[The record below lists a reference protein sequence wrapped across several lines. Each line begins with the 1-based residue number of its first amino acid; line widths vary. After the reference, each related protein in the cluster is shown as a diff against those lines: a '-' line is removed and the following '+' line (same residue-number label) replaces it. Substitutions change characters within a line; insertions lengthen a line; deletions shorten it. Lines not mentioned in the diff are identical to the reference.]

1 MYASTAWNPV
11 LKSDMDVLESVQ
23 RQYTK
28 LIRGM
33 CDLTYLDHLYELN
46 ALTVANQHIFA
57 DVVFTCKCV
66 HKLVN
71 CFAADLGAFPLDS
84 ITRGSGCRLRQ
95 RRPNSKTCACLFCF
109 MVVST
114 WNKLL
119 SNTVTSKSL

>member
-1 MYASTAWNPV
+1 MWQAYQIYILPVLMYASTAWNPV

-57 DVVFTCKCV
+57 DMVFTC
-66 HKLVN
+66 
-71 CFAADLGAFPLDS
+71 
-84 ITRGSGCRLRQ
+84 
-95 RRPNSKTCACLFCF
+95 
-109 MVVST
+109 VST
-114 WNKLL
+114 N
-119 SNTVTSKSL
+119 S